1 MNKQKL
7 VRFID
12 KYYLKGLIQSVV
24 FNSNSKQQ
32 KLDTRFV
39 SDDKTLLG
47 LVEMEKVT
55 DFEDATLGIYTTE
68 QLLSLLGVLDDDI
81 KVELLT
87 SAETSYA
94 VKITESASTV
104 STNCW
109 K

>member
-47 LVEMEKVT
+47 LVEMVPYQM
-55 DFEDATLGIYTTE
+55 IYTFIGILISISYFKT
-68 QLLSLLGVLDDDI
+68 QKKI
-81 KVELLT
+81 K
-87 SAETSYA
+87 
-94 VKITESASTV
+94 
-104 STNCW
+104 
-109 K
+109 